1 MAQIKHGPGSLN
13 ASRPRPT
20 QPIMTAEQDRFVA
33 ELFEKY
39 IPAEFSAEDASEII
53 GALEDQ
59 GLRGP
64 GVRSAVITAGL
75 DAEKFI
81 RQVALTRER

>member
-1 MAQIKHGPGSLN
+1 MAHINPGPGSPN
-13 ASRPRPT
+13 ATRPRLT
-20 QPIMTAEQDRFVA
+20 QPILTAEQDRFVA
-33 ELFEKY
+33 ALFEKY

-75 DAEKFI
+75 DVEKFI
-81 RQVALTRER
+81 QQVGLTLER